1 MGMRR
6 FEVCGKTTKLR
17 LEIGNIGTE
26 TVHLEMALFVSVVL

>member
-1 MGMRR
+1 MRR

-26 TVHLEMALFVSVVL
+26 TVYFMM